1 MRCQWVSSSRPNI
14 ESSRLCLFLGGHLCQ
29 SGNLTSLLLQTKP
42 LSQRTLHT
50 DGTPLSV
57 PRHNRSTHDLAQ
69 KRLAWPRKG
78 SDGCALC
85 MLMTEMS
92 LRLLGFAAWKQGRP
106 ALVFLIFSCGSQHPG
121 CGSHTQ
127 FSNPRALS
135 ATVENYCSSTLLC

>member
-1 MRCQWVSSSRPNI
+1 MLCQWVSSSRPNI
-14 ESSRLCLFLGGHLCQ
+14 ESFRLCLFLGGHLCQ
-29 SGNLTSLLLQTKP
+29 LGKLTSLLQTKP

-57 PRHNRSTHDLAQ
+57 PPDTTDLHMT
-69 KRLAWPRKG
+69 LPNNVAWPRKG

-85 MLMTEMS
+85 IPMTEVS
-92 LRLLGFAAWKQGRP
+92 LRLLRFAAWKQGGP

-121 CGSHTQ
+121 CGFHTQ